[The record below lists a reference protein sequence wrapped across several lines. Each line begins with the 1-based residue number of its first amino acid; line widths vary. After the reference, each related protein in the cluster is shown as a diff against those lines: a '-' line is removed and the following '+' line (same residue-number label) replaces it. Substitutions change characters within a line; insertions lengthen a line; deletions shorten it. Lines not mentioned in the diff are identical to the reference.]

1 MYRGSVLH
9 SETRSR
15 ERDHV
20 NPAFES
26 CSQGLKS
33 PEGHAMPRVAKSGP
47 GSAPVGVISKVLLIL
62 EALQGSSAG
71 LGLKAI
77 CDLTGIHKSTAHRFL
92 KHLERERYL
101 IRTEAGAYLIGP
113 RLSQMS
119 ARGNQG
125 ATLQAVARPI
135 LWELWKSTQETV
147 NLAVLDQ
154 GTVLYVDV
162 IESPHEFR
170 LSSRVGARRS
180 LHVTA
185 LGKALAAFLPAEL
198 RESILSTITFQ
209 PATSRTILNLL
220 QFRQE
225 LEKIR
230 SQGYA
235 VDDEEAVQGARCVSA
250 PILNSDSEP
259 IAAVSVSGP
268 VTRVSPN
275 QVVALAGAVTS
286 AARAISAA
294 MGFSRPERE
303 AVNRRRAK
311 TVVAAR
317 N

>member
-1 MYRGSVLH
+1 
-9 SETRSR
+9 
-15 ERDHV
+15 
-20 NPAFES
+20 
-26 CSQGLKS
+26 
-33 PEGHAMPRVAKSGP
+33 MPRVRESST
-47 GSAPVGVISKVLLIL
+47 SAVPVGVISKVLLIL

-77 CDLTGIHKSTAHRFL
+77 CDVTGIHKSTAHRFL

-119 ARGNQG
+119 TRGSQS
-125 ATLQAVARPI
+125 ATLQSVARPI
-135 LWELWKSTQETV
+135 LGELWKSTQETV

-170 LSSRVGARRS
+170 LSSRVGTRRS

-185 LGKALAAFLPAEL
+185 LGKALAAFLPAAA
-198 RESILSTITFQ
+198 RENVLSTITFQ
-209 PATSRTILNLL
+209 KSTERTIMNLL
-220 QFRQE
+220 QFRQQ

-230 SQGYA
+230 RQGYA

-250 PILNSDSEP
+250 PILNAEGEP

-275 QVVALAGAVTS
+275 QVAGLAGAVTA
-286 AARAISAA
+286 AARAISSA
-294 MGFSRPERE
+294 MGLSQPEPE
-303 AVNRRRAK
+303 AANRRRSRN
-311 TVVAAR
+311 VAQVR
-317 N
+317 K

>member
-1 MYRGSVLH
+1 
-9 SETRSR
+9 
-15 ERDHV
+15 
-20 NPAFES
+20 
-26 CSQGLKS
+26 
-33 PEGHAMPRVAKSGP
+33 MPRIAKSSP
-47 GSAPVGVISKVLLIL
+47 NAAPVGVISKVLLIL

-77 CDLTGIHKSTAHRFL
+77 CDVTGIHKSTAHRFL

-101 IRTEAGAYLIGP
+101 IRTESGAYLIGP

-119 ARGNQG
+119 ARSNQG

-170 LSSRVGARRS
+170 LSSRVGTRRS

-185 LGKALAAFLPAEL
+185 LGKALAAFLSPEA
-198 RESILSTITFQ
+198 RDSTLSAISFQ
-209 PATSRTILNLL
+209 PATPKTIMNLV

-225 LEKIR
+225 LERIR
-230 SQGYA
+230 RQGFA
-235 VDDEEAVQGARCVSA
+235 VDDEEAVLGARCVSA
-250 PILNSDSEP
+250 PILNSDREP

-275 QVVALAGAVTS
+275 QVAALAEAVCD
-286 AARAISAA
+286 AARAISVA
-294 MGFSRPERE
+294 MGFPQPDRKTLKPSRSKRIGS
-303 AVNRRRAK
+303 A
-311 TVVAAR
+311 
-317 N
+317 

>member
-1 MYRGSVLH
+1 
-9 SETRSR
+9 
-15 ERDHV
+15 
-20 NPAFES
+20 
-26 CSQGLKS
+26 
-33 PEGHAMPRVAKSGP
+33 MPRVTKSRP

-62 EALQGSSAG
+62 EALQSSSAG

-92 KHLERERYL
+92 KHLEREGYL

-170 LSSRVGARRS
+170 LSSRVGTRRS

-185 LGKALAAFLPAEL
+185 LGKTLAAFLPAAA
-198 RESILSTITFQ
+198 RENVLSTITFQ
-209 PATSRTILNLL
+209 KSTERTIMNLL

-230 SQGYA
+230 RQGYA

-250 PILNSDSEP
+250 PILNSEGAP

-275 QVVALAGAVTS
+275 QVAGLAGAVTS

-294 MGFSRPERE
+294 MGLSPPEPE
-303 AVNRRRAK
+303 AVNRRRSRN
-311 TVVAAR
+311 VAQVR
-317 N
+317 K

>member
-1 MYRGSVLH
+1 
-9 SETRSR
+9 
-15 ERDHV
+15 
-20 NPAFES
+20 
-26 CSQGLKS
+26 
-33 PEGHAMPRVAKSGP
+33 MPRVAKSGP
-47 GSAPVGVISKVLLIL
+47 GAAPVGVISKVLRIL

-92 KHLERERYL
+92 KHLEREGYL
-101 IRTEAGAYLIGP
+101 VRTEAGAYLIGP

-119 ARGNQG
+119 TRGSQG

-170 LSSRVGARRS
+170 LSSRVGTRRS

-198 RESILSTITFQ
+198 RASVLSTIKFQ
-209 PATSRTILNLL
+209 PATPKTIMNLV

-230 SQGYA
+230 RQGYA

-250 PILNSDSEP
+250 PILNANREP

-275 QVVALAGAVTS
+275 QVAALAGAVSS

-294 MGFSRPERE
+294 MGFSQNEPE
-303 AVNRRRAK
+303 AVTPRRAERIPS
-311 TVVAAR
+311 AR
-317 N
+317 T

>member
-1 MYRGSVLH
+1 
-9 SETRSR
+9 
-15 ERDHV
+15 
-20 NPAFES
+20 
-26 CSQGLKS
+26 
-33 PEGHAMPRVAKSGP
+33 MPRVAKSGP
-47 GSAPVGVISKVLLIL
+47 GAAPVGVISKVLRIL

-92 KHLERERYL
+92 KHLEREGYL
-101 IRTEAGAYLIGP
+101 VRTEAGAYLIGP

-119 ARGNQG
+119 TRGSQG
-125 ATLQAVARPI
+125 ATLQAVARPT

-170 LSSRVGARRS
+170 LSSRVGTRRS

-185 LGKALAAFLPAEL
+185 LGKALAAFLPTEL
-198 RESILSTITFQ
+198 RASILSTIKFQ
-209 PATSRTILNLL
+209 PATSKTIMNLV

-230 SQGYA
+230 RQGYA

-250 PILNSDSEP
+250 PVLNADREP

-275 QVVALAGAVTS
+275 QVAALAEAVSS
-286 AARAISAA
+286 AARAISVA
-294 MGFSRPERE
+294 MGFSPHEPET
-303 AVNRRRAK
+303 VTPRRA
-311 TVVAAR
+311 VRIPSAR
-317 N
+317 T

>member
-1 MYRGSVLH
+1 
-9 SETRSR
+9 
-15 ERDHV
+15 
-20 NPAFES
+20 
-26 CSQGLKS
+26 
-33 PEGHAMPRVAKSGP
+33 MPRVAKSNP
-47 GSAPVGVISKVLLIL
+47 SAAPVGVISKVLMIL

-77 CDLTGIHKSTAHRFL
+77 CDITGIHKSTAHRFL

-119 ARGNQG
+119 AHGNQG

-154 GTVLYVDV
+154 RTVLYVDV

-170 LSSRVGARRS
+170 LSSRVGTRRS

-185 LGKALAAFLPAEL
+185 LGKALAAFLPPEV
-198 RESILSTITFQ
+198 RDNVLSTITFQ
-209 PATSRTILNLL
+209 PATSKTIMNLL
-220 QFRQE
+220 QFRQD

-230 SQGYA
+230 RQGFA

-250 PILNSDSEP
+250 PILNSDREP

-268 VTRVSPN
+268 VTRVSPD
-275 QVVALAGAVTS
+275 QVGVLAEAVCD
-286 AARAISAA
+286 AARAISVA
-294 MGFSRPERE
+294 MGFPQPEHKALRPTRGKKI
-303 AVNRRRAK
+303 ASA
-311 TVVAAR
+311 
-317 N
+317 

>member
-1 MYRGSVLH
+1 
-9 SETRSR
+9 
-15 ERDHV
+15 
-20 NPAFES
+20 
-26 CSQGLKS
+26 
-33 PEGHAMPRVAKSGP
+33 MPRVTKSGP
-47 GSAPVGVISKVLLIL
+47 GAAPVGVISKVLRIL

-92 KHLERERYL
+92 KHLVREGYL
-101 IRTEAGAYLIGP
+101 LRTEAGAYLIGP
-113 RLSQMS
+113 RLTQLS

-147 NLAVLDQ
+147 NLAVLDH
-154 GTVLYVDV
+154 GSVLYVDV

-170 LSSRVGARRS
+170 LSSRVGTRRS

-185 LGKALAAFLPAEL
+185 LGKVLAAFLPAEP
-198 RESILSTITFQ
+198 RESILSTISFQ
-209 PATSRTILNLL
+209 PATSRTIMNLV
-220 QFRQE
+220 QFRRE
-225 LEKIR
+225 LEKIQR
-230 SQGYA
+230 QGYA

-250 PILNSDSEP
+250 PILNADREP

-275 QVVALAGAVTS
+275 QVAALAGAVTS

-294 MGFSRPERE
+294 MGFSQRE
-303 AVNRRRAK
+303 LESVNPRRSDKIVSAQ
-311 TVVAAR
+311 T
-317 N
+317 

>member
-1 MYRGSVLH
+1 
-9 SETRSR
+9 
-15 ERDHV
+15 
-20 NPAFES
+20 
-26 CSQGLKS
+26 
-33 PEGHAMPRVAKSGP
+33 MPRVAKSGP
-47 GSAPVGVISKVLLIL
+47 GAAPVGVISKVLRIL

-92 KHLERERYL
+92 KHLEREGYL
-101 IRTEAGAYLIGP
+101 VRTEAGAYFIGP

-119 ARGNQG
+119 TRGSQG

-154 GTVLYVDV
+154 GTVLYVEV

-170 LSSRVGARRS
+170 LSSRVGTRRS

-198 RESILSTITFQ
+198 RTSVLSTIKFQ
-209 PATSRTILNLL
+209 PATPKTIMNLV

-230 SQGYA
+230 RQGFA

-250 PILNSDSEP
+250 PILNADREP

-275 QVVALAGAVTS
+275 QVAALAAAVRS

-294 MGFSRPERE
+294 MGFSQHESEVVTP
-303 AVNRRRAK
+303 RRAERIPS
-311 TVVAAR
+311 AR
-317 N
+317 T

>member
-1 MYRGSVLH
+1 
-9 SETRSR
+9 
-15 ERDHV
+15 
-20 NPAFES
+20 
-26 CSQGLKS
+26 
-33 PEGHAMPRVAKSGP
+33 MPRVAKSNP
-47 GSAPVGVISKVLLIL
+47 SAAPVGVISKVLMIL

-77 CDLTGIHKSTAHRFL
+77 CDITGIHKSTAHRFL

-154 GTVLYVDV
+154 RTVLYVDV

-170 LSSRVGARRS
+170 LSSRVGTRRS

-185 LGKALAAFLPAEL
+185 LGKALAAFLPPEV
-198 RESILSTITFQ
+198 RDNVLSTITFQ
-209 PATSRTILNLL
+209 PATSKTIMNLL
-220 QFRQE
+220 QFRQD

-230 SQGYA
+230 RQGFA

-250 PILNSDSEP
+250 PILNSDREP

-268 VTRVSPN
+268 VTRVSPD
-275 QVVALAGAVTS
+275 QVGVLAEAVCD
-286 AARAISAA
+286 AARAISVA
-294 MGFSRPERE
+294 MGFPQPEHKALRPTRGKKI
-303 AVNRRRAK
+303 ASA
-311 TVVAAR
+311 
-317 N
+317 

>member
-1 MYRGSVLH
+1 LR
-9 SETRSR
+9 
-15 ERDHV
+15 
-20 NPAFES
+20 
-26 CSQGLKS
+26 
-33 PEGHAMPRVAKSGP
+33 
-47 GSAPVGVISKVLLIL
+47 IL

-77 CDLTGIHKSTAHRFL
+77 CDRTGIHKSTAHRFL

-113 RLSQMS
+113 RLSQLS
-119 ARGNQG
+119 ARGNHE

-170 LSSRVGARRS
+170 LSSRVGTRRS
-180 LHVTA
+180 VHVTA
-185 LGKALAAFLPAEL
+185 LGKALAAFLPAET
-198 RESILSTITFQ
+198 RENLLSSIAFH
-209 PATSRTILNLL
+209 PATPRTIGNLV

-225 LEKIR
+225 LQKIR
-230 SQGYA
+230 RQGYA

-250 PILNSDSEP
+250 PILNSDGEP
-259 IAAVSVSGP
+259 IAAASVSGP

-275 QVVALAGAVTS
+275 VVAALAGAVTS
-286 AARAISAA
+286 AAQAISTA
-294 MGFSRPERE
+294 MGFSQPVSD
-303 AVNRRRAK
+303 AVIGRRTKRIAS
-311 TVVAAR
+311 AR
-317 N
+317 T

>member
-1 MYRGSVLH
+1 M
-9 SETRSR
+9 
-15 ERDHV
+15 
-20 NPAFES
+20 
-26 CSQGLKS
+26 Q
-33 PEGHAMPRVAKSGP
+33 RVAKADP
-47 GSAPVGVISKVLLIL
+47 GSASVGVISKVLRIL

-77 CDLTGIHKSTAHRFL
+77 CDRTGIHKSTAHRFL

-113 RLSQMS
+113 LLSQLS
-119 ARGNQG
+119 ARGNQE

-154 GTVLYVDV
+154 KTALYVDV

-170 LSSRVGARRS
+170 LSSRVGTRRS
-180 LHVTA
+180 VHVTA
-185 LGKALAAFLPAEL
+185 LGKALVAFLP
-198 RESILSTITFQ
+198 RETQETILDSIAFQ
-209 PATSRTILNLL
+209 AATPRTIGNLV

-225 LEKIR
+225 LEKVR
-230 SQGYA
+230 REGYA

-250 PILNSDSEP
+250 PILNSAGEP

-275 QVVALAGAVTS
+275 LVNALAGAVTS
-286 AARAISAA
+286 AAGAISAA
-294 MGFSRPERE
+294 MGFSQHDFKTQNPK
-303 AVNRRRAK
+303 RARK
-311 TVVAAR
+311 TVPAQF
-317 N
+317 